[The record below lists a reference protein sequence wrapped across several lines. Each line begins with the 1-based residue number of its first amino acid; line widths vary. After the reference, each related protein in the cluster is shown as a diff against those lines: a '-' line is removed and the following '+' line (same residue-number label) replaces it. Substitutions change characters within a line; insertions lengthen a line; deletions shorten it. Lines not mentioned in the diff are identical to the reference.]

1 MSTSEVLT
9 LLHQLT
15 SLRNMTVI
23 FTGIYFHEFLTNL
36 DHDWTILRRQKEHR
50 LGARVAQWT
59 YLSCRLLALFYGIC
73 ISIVAFPGR
82 RNCEVVMKL
91 NVITNF
97 LSMLCSSALLSIR
110 IGAIWRWNR
119 FIVSTLLTILLVTL
133 GLAIYCVVKINSS
146 YDTTIQFCGLD
157 GVHTALPAFVGILLG
172 DCALLALLLVGLQT
186 KWRDVRKLRT
196 WRLLWT
202 QGWVYVL
209 LAIVVEV
216 PSVVLPVLDI
226 NPFLNS
232 MFITP
237 EAIILA
243 VGATRLFRSLNSATQ
258 GDIVSQ
264 QFTVSR
270 EAVVPRHNIRLKPL
284 RGRRTGRVPDIAK
297 SRA

>member
-97 LSMLCSSALLSIR
+97 LSMLCSSALLSI
-110 IGAIWRWNR
+110 
-119 FIVSTLLTILLVTL
+119 LVPF
-133 GLAIYCVVKINSS
+133 GDGIAIYCVVKINSS